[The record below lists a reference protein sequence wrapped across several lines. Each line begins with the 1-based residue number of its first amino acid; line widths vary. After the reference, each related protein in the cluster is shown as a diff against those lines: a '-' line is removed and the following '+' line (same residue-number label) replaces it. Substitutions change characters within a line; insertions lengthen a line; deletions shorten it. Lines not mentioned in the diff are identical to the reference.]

1 MIKIPDNVKM
11 LLKRTES
18 VLEKK
23 CKNEIFLEETRYY
36 KTIYLDFQEFKK
48 KIDNRSSIYLLKLEA
63 DNWKSKIEFINAIRK
78 YWRELSNT
86 DIMTIK
92 NDVYESMYLESEVA
106 KLKENVETLKEAQHL
121 LEFIKDG
128 RYCCWG
134 HMDEDA
140 ESKIFRLVTS
150 SKFSQILKFDEVLE
164 LTPKTEDSVIQ
175 YKKIQVAMRYE
186 PVDERMYME
195 KKLYNEYIEF
205 CNEFQERWDKNPR
218 AYQLDVKAFNL
229 WNNARNTATYYICI

>member
-1 MIKIPDNVKM
+1 MIKIPDNVEK

-23 CKNEIFLEETRYY
+23 WRNEIFLEETGH
-36 KTIYLDFQEFKK
+36 KKAIYLVFQEFKK

-78 YWRELSNT
+78 YWSELSSI

-92 NDVYESMYLESEVA
+92 NDVYKSMYLESEVS
-106 KLKENVETLKEAQHL
+106 KLMENMETLKEAQHL

-128 RYCCWG
+128 RYSWWG
-134 HMDEDA
+134 QIDENA
-140 ESKIFRLVTS
+140 ESKIFRLVAS
-150 SKFSQILKFDEVLE
+150 SKYSQIIKSDEVWE
-164 LTPKTEDSVIQ
+164 VTPKTEDSVIQ
-175 YKKIQVAMRYE
+175 YKKIQVAIRYE
-186 PVDERMYME
+186 PVDERMYMA

-205 CNEFQERWDKNPR
+205 CNEFQERWDKNPG

-229 WNNARNTATYYICI
+229 WNNVKNTATYYICI